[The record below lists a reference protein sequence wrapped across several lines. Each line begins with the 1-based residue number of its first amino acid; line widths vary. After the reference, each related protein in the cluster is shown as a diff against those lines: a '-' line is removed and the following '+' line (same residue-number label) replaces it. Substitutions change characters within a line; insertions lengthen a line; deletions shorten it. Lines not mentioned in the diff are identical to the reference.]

1 MGTNHSCMICKTT
14 DNNVDNP
21 LLEIHTYGK
30 RDGQFICLS
39 CLMKKLK
46 KREEYKKKLTEKLTE
61 KYVSE
66 FAEQLER

>member
-1 MGTNHSCMICKTT
+1 MGTNHSCVICLTA
-14 DNNVDNP
+14 NNVDNP
-21 LLEIHTYGK
+21 LLGIHTYGK

-46 KREEYKKKLTEKLTE
+46 KRKQYKKQLLE

-66 FAEQLER
+66 FAE

>member
-1 MGTNHSCMICKTT
+1 MGTIHSCIVCKTT

-21 LLEIHTYGK
+21 LLGIYTCGK
-30 RDGQFICLS
+30 RDGQFVCLN

-46 KREEYKKKLTEKLTE
+46 EREEYKKKLTE

-66 FAEQLER
+66 FAE